1 MQSPPMFR
9 RIDPSRIVFHA
20 LARFLPLA
28 LAYLVIV
35 RRISVP
41 WRRVPLALLHS
52 VFGRR
57 RSRP

>member
-1 MQSPPMFR
+1 MQFLPMFR
-9 RIDPSRIVFHA
+9 RIDPSRIAFHA
-20 LARFLPLA
+20 LARYLPLA

-41 WRRVPLALLHS
+41 WRRVPLALMHS

-57 RSRP
+57 RFRS